1 MAAVAVMIFLLTAF
15 SLAVQMISRR
25 KRKCR
30 AAVVVRYGEDISCE
44 EDILGIIRDEE
55 AAGEY
60 GRQVILVSTDG
71 RFSRRIREFAAEY
84 GIILAAADEL
94 ADIICGQ
101 KKQQVKADTW
111 EVKNE

>member
-1 MAAVAVMIFLLTAF
+1 MAVVAAVIFLLTAF
-15 SLAVQMISRR
+15 SLAVQIISRK

-30 AAVVVRYGEDISCE
+30 AAVVVKWCEDIPCE
-44 EDILGIIRDEE
+44 DEILGIIRDEE

-71 RFSRRIREFAAEY
+71 RFSQRTQDLAAKY
-84 GIILAAADEL
+84 GVILAAADEL

-101 KKQQVKADTW
+101 EDKQFKADTW

>member
-30 AAVVVRYGEDISCE
+30 AAVVVRYGEDRSCE

-55 AAGEY
+55 AAGSTA
-60 GRQVILVSTDG
+60 GR
-71 RFSRRIREFAAEY
+71 
-84 GIILAAADEL
+84 
-94 ADIICGQ
+94 
-101 KKQQVKADTW
+101 
-111 EVKNE
+111 

>member
-1 MAAVAVMIFLLTAF
+1 MAVMAAVIFLLTAV
-15 SLAVQMISRR
+15 SLAVQMISRS

-30 AAVVVRYGEDISCE
+30 AAVVIRCGEDISCE
-44 EDILGIIRDEE
+44 EEILGIIRDEE

-60 GRQVILVSTDG
+60 GRRVILVSENG
-71 RFSRRIREFAAEY
+71 RFSRRIMGFAAKY
-84 GIILAAADEL
+84 GVILAAADEL

-101 KKQQVKADTW
+101 KDQQVKADTW